1 MEKLPVWAVRLRD
14 ERCARL
20 WSQKE
25 MAKRLVEAAD
35 EWTRE
40 RLPTRESMVRS
51 IKGWEAGKHRPGEPY
66 LTLYCRVFGFSEAEL
81 LKENTPI
88 SPDAPAVVGIGALD
102 PFAADGQ
109 PADAD
114 YVMTLRTTG
123 QALVSLDTA
132 YGGNEIFPLAL
143 RIFRTASAKLATGNF
158 TATVERD
165 LEAAA
170 GEAGEI
176 AAWQAHDA
184 DRQDA
189 SRQIIH
195 EAMMLS
201 RLAGD
206 HSMELLELAH
216 LSMLSQF
223 QHRPHE
229 TLRIADDVL
238 TGGDLPPRVKA
249 IFQVRRGRALAA
261 LGDGTRGFDALQ
273 LARSALAESISTRD
287 PYWAW
292 WMDEAE
298 LAGHHGMAHA
308 ELGEW
313 GKAIAPLTEAY
324 EHQLTRGRSRYNCG
338 AQLLNGLVHARA
350 WHEAEPVIVD
360 VMAQAGEIAS
370 ARTSN
375 LLLRVADRIE
385 RAGTD
390 TTSTLADSAQE
401 LRRILTCS

>member
-1 MEKLPVWAVRLRD
+1 
-14 ERCARL
+14 
-20 WSQKE
+20 
-25 MAKRLVEAAD
+25 MAKRLAEAAD

-40 RLPTRESMVRS
+40 RLPTRESLVRS
-51 IKGWEAGKHRPGEPY
+51 IKGWEAGKHRPREPY
-66 LTLYCRVFGFSEAEL
+66 LTLYCRVFGFRETEL
-81 LKENTPI
+81 FEENVHI
-88 SPDAPAVVGIGALD
+88 RPDASASLGIEALD
-102 PFAADGQ
+102 SFVVDGR
-109 PADAD
+109 PADAE

-123 QALVSLDTA
+123 QALVALDTA
-132 YGGNEIFPLAL
+132 YGGNEIFPLAV
-143 RIFRTASAKLATGNF
+143 RVFRTASAKLAAGNF

-184 DRQDA
+184 DRQDV

-206 HSMELLELAH
+206 RSMELLELAH

-223 QHRPHE
+223 QRRPHE

-238 TGGDLPPRVKA
+238 AGGDLPPRVEA

-261 LGDGTRGFDALQ
+261 LGDGTRGFEALHR
-273 LARSALAESISTRD
+273 ARSALTESIGTRD
-287 PYWAW
+287 PYWSW

-298 LAGHHGMAHA
+298 LAGHQGMAYA

-313 GKAIAPLTEAY
+313 GKAVTPLTEAY
-324 EHQLTRGRSRYNCG
+324 EHHLTRGRSRYNCG
-338 AQLLNGLVHARA
+338 AQLLNGLVHAQA
-350 WHEAEPVIVD
+350 WQEAEPVIVE
-360 VMAQAGEIAS
+360 VMAQASEIAS
-370 ARTSN
+370 ARTVN

-385 RAGTD
+385 LAGTGP
-390 TTSTLADSAQE
+390 TSTLTDSAQD
-401 LRRILTCS
+401 LRRVLTCA

>member
-1 MEKLPVWAVRLRD
+1 
-14 ERCARL
+14 
-20 WSQKE
+20 
-25 MAKRLVEAAD
+25 MAKRLAD
-35 EWTRE
+35 SADDWTRE
-40 RLPTRESMVRS
+40 RLPTRESLVRS

-66 LTLYCRVFGFSEAEL
+66 ITLYCRVFGFSEAEL
-81 LKENTPI
+81 FKENISI
-88 SPDAPAVVGIGALD
+88 SPDASAVVGIGALD
-102 PFAADGQ
+102 PFAADGRL
-109 PADAD
+109 ADAD

-123 QALVSLDTA
+123 QALVSLDTV

-143 RIFRTASAKLATGNF
+143 RIFRTASAKLAAGSF
-158 TATVERD
+158 TTAVERD
-165 LEAAA
+165 LEAAT
-170 GEAGEI
+170 GEAGEV
-176 AAWQAHDA
+176 AAWIAYDA

-206 HSMELLELAH
+206 RDMELFELAH
-216 LSMLSQF
+216 LSMLSLA

-238 TGGDLPPRVKA
+238 TDSVLPPRVKA
-249 IFQVRRGRALAA
+249 IFEVRRGRALAA
-261 LGDGTRGFDALQ
+261 LGDRARGFDALQ
-273 LARSALAESISTRD
+273 RARSALAESISIRD

-298 LAGHHGMAHA
+298 LAGHQGLAHA

-313 GKAIAPLTEAY
+313 GKAVAPLMDAY
-324 EHQLTRGRSRYNCG
+324 GSTRGRSRYNFG
-338 AQLLNGLVHARA
+338 ASLLNGLVHAQA
-350 WHEAEPVIVD
+350 WQEAEPIVVD
-360 VMAQAGEIAS
+360 VMAQASEIGS

-385 RAGTD
+385 RAGTGP
-390 TTSTLADSAQE
+390 TSTLADLAQDM
-401 LRRILTCS
+401 RRMLAWA